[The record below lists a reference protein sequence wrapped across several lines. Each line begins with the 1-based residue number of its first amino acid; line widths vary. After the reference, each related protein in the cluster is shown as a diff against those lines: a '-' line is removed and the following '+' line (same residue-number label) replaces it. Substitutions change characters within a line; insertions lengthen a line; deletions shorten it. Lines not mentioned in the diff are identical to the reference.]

1 MPTTVQA
8 DEYIHSWVR
17 YVCKTGISFLQKP
30 IFAAFH
36 DNVYGGNHDANKNFD
51 MLATSENYNPRFLF

>member
-36 DNVYGGNHDANKNFD
+36 DNIYGGNHDANKNFD
-51 MLATSENYNPRFLF
+51 MLATS